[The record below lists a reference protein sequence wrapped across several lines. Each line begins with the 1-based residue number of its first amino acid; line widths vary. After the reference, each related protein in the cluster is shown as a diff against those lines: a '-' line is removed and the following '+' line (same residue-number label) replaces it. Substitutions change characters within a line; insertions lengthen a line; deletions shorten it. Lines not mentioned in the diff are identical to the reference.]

1 MIRYQAAHEAMGT
14 EFALIAYGDDTR
26 HLTAVG
32 NEVFEEIDRLDS
44 QMSNYKPR
52 SELSAINRAAAFR
65 SVRVEPRLFQLL
77 VEAIGYSRATG
88 GAFDVTA
95 GPLVKAW
102 GFFHG
107 RGRVPNDAQIAQ
119 ILTRVGYHRVNLNPA
134 DCTIRFGVE
143 GLELDLGAVG
153 KGYAVDRAAD
163 ILRTYGVTRALVS
176 AGTSSILALGAPPG
190 AEGWPITLRDP
201 YDGAKAADVVHIKNY
216 SLSISGNYEKFF
228 TLGGKIYSHIL
239 NPGNGRPVGN
249 ILAATVL
256 AARATEAEALSTAF
270 YVMGVERSG
279 AYLGVHPDLT
289 AVFYLPEEGA
299 KRFRRAVL
307 RSALTMR
314 SGFGSVRGYLKS
326 SRSTRSS
333 SAAGLPRPSRL
344 LVRR

>member
-1 MIRYQAAHEAMGT
+1 MGT
-14 EFALIAYGDDTR
+14 EFALVAYGDDAR

-44 QMSNYKPR
+44 QMSNYKPS

-239 NPGNGRPVGN
+239 DPGSGRPVGN
-249 ILAATVL
+249 ILAVTVL

-270 YVMGVERSG
+270 YVMGVKRSR
-279 AYLGVHPDLT
+279 AYLGVHPDLM
-289 AVFYLPEEGA
+289 AIFYLPEETP

-307 RSALTMR
+307 RSARTMP
-314 SGFGSVRGYLKS
+314 SG
-326 SRSTRSS
+326 
-333 SAAGLPRPSRL
+333 SARCA
-344 LVRR
+344 VI